1 MIHFDTIAAPATAPG
16 IAATATIRVSGPD
29 AIAVVDRIWRG
40 HALADTPANTM
51 RFGYILDSD
60 GSEIDQTVAAVFR
73 APHSFTG
80 LDTVEITSHG
90 SPYITRRILDA
101 LVAAGARIAGPGEF
115 TRYAFLNGKIDLTQA
130 EGIADLIAADSR
142 AAHSLAL
149 RQTKGRL
156 ADLLKDLRSELTD
169 LAALLELELD
179 FSEEDVTFADR
190 SQLRRATEKILASVT
205 RLADSYRAGRNIR
218 DGIPV
223 AIAGVPNAGKST
235 LLNAILG
242 HDRAIVSDTPG
253 TTRDTIEEKI
263 TLGNYSFRFIDT
275 AGIRK
280 TDDPLEQLGI
290 DRTNNALS
298 GASQTV
304 WLIDP
309 TAPLDT
315 QLPPLLAHFES
326 GADVIIAV
334 TKTDLADPSETI
346 AALRQ
351 TFEQQHLPTPE
362 IISLSAADA
371 STIDTLITRIT
382 DTAGATH
389 HADLAVTNARHAAA
403 LTAARAPLTRLLS
416 ALTTSNDSNPSNPQ
430 IETIETIYTTDLM
443 AQDLREALHHL
454 SEITG
459 EITTDTLLATIFS
472 RFCIGK

>member
-263 TLGNYSFRFIDT
+263 TLGNYSFRFID
-275 AGIRK
+275 
-280 TDDPLEQLGI
+280 
-290 DRTNNALS
+290 
-298 GASQTV
+298 
-304 WLIDP
+304 
-309 TAPLDT
+309 
-315 QLPPLLAHFES
+315 
-326 GADVIIAV
+326 IIAV